1 MPNGHLSR
9 VRRAICIPGRFPCY
23 RELLRIHLPK
33 LYEKSSNT
41 SEPPRHEAY
50 HGSVHQRLPA
60 RTEPLI
66 VFAHTPVLVD
76 PCQRPLHDPP
86 SRQHHEALGGQQ
98 SLPIYSH
105 ALSGPLRSPPH
116 QHLFRCG
123 LFRTL
128 EELYAPAQ
136 GLFHP
141 VCALILSTVAR
152 VEPQMREAR
161 KSLGRPPKQRL
172 DPFVIHHIGAV
183 DPRFEDETL
192 GVYQD
197 VAFSALHLLAS
208 VVAALFTA
216 HRSALD
222 RLAIHHTRAGLR
234 ISLQAYPKTFSE
246 SSVDPLPG
254 TFSKRH
260 FLKYQ

>member
-105 ALSGPLRSPPH
+105 ALSLAHSAAHLISTSSGAGFFGRS
-116 QHLFRCG
+116 RSS
-123 LFRTL
+123 TL
-128 EELYAPAQ
+128 Q
-136 GLFHP
+136 
-141 VCALILSTVAR
+141 
-152 VEPQMREAR
+152 
-161 KSLGRPPKQRL
+161 
-172 DPFVIHHIGAV
+172 
-183 DPRFEDETL
+183 PR
-192 GVYQD
+192 
-197 VAFSALHLLAS
+197 AFS
-208 VVAALFTA
+208 TQ
-216 HRSALD
+216 SAPL
-222 RLAIHHTRAGLR
+222 
-234 ISLQAYPKTFSE
+234 
-246 SSVDPLPG
+246 SSP
-254 TFSKRH
+254 R
-260 FLKYQ
+260 